1 MLEQVNNNNEKQ
13 PPFLKRVS
21 DLEKAVAELK
31 KEKVCGCVKK
41 ITELEKEIGELK
53 KQVKTLIKVLKRG

>member
-1 MLEQVNNNNEKQ
+1 MSEQVNNNVEKQ

-21 DLEKAVAELK
+21 DLEKSVAELK

-41 ITELEKEIGELK
+41 ITELEKEIGDLK
-53 KQVKTLIKVLKRG
+53 KQVKTLIKVLKR